1 MLTKPMRINVL
12 FIIIFTFLK
21 WFLEF
26 SLNYMIR
33 CRNLTQSAM
42 SFNDVAITYVKG
54 NGYKIHFWYISKDE
68 AINLLK

>member
-1 MLTKPMRINVL
+1 
-12 FIIIFTFLK
+12 
-21 WFLEF
+21 
-26 SLNYMIR
+26 MIR

-42 SFNDVAITYVKG
+42 SFNDLAITYVKG